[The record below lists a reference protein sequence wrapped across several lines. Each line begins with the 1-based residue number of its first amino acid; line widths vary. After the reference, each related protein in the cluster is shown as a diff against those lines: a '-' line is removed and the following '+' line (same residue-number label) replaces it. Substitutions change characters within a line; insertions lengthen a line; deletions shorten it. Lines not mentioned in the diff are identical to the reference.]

1 MLYKKLVLGFLLVAF
16 NSISTFAQTIL
27 EVAFFQNKYEVL
39 FEEAQRLK
47 KPMMLVFSTKNS
59 SASVQM
65 DSATLSDVYVASYIS
80 LNYLAKKI
88 DMAEEGYSRLIKKYQ
103 VKQFPTTFFLDNKG
117 RITGKMEG
125 FYPADFFMK
134 VMANNL
140 IRSKKKYQA
149 QATYDVY
156 LSSL

>member
-1 MLYKKLVLGFLLVAF
+1 MLHKKLVLGFLLVAF
-16 NSISTFAQTIL
+16 NSISTFAQNIL
-27 EVAFFQNKYEVL
+27 EVAFFQNTYNVL
-39 FEEAQRLK
+39 LEEAQRLK

-59 SASVQM
+59 STSVQM
-65 DSATLSDVYVASYIS
+65 DSATLSNVFVASYIS

-88 DMAEEGYSRLIKKYQ
+88 DMTEEGDSRLLKKYG
-103 VKQFPTTFFLDNKG
+103 VKQFPTTLFLDSKG
-117 RITGKMEG
+117 RVIGKMEG

-134 VMANNL
+134 VMTNNL
-140 IRSKKKYQA
+140 ARSKKMYQA